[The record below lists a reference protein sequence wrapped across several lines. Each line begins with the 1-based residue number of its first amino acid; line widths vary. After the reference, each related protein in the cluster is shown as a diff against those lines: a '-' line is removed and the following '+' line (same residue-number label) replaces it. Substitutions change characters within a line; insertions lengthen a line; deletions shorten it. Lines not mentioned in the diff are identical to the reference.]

1 MLHSMVLVHRIPTL
15 LCRNYFLQ
23 TTFEKLLSKLLV
35 RPNLGYGD
43 FKASSIQ
50 KLILTPF
57 TISKYKG

>member
-15 LCRNYFLQ
+15 LCRG
-23 TTFEKLLSKLLV
+23 EKLLSKLLV